1 MRAAKL
7 TALCLCQ
14 TQSNQEGER
23 IRRTV
28 SETSRS
34 SPVSHAGRLSKLA
47 VLKGGRVM
55 LFPSERS
62 GRSERALGVND
73 SGIPAG

>member
-23 IRRTV
+23 FRRRV

-34 SPVSHAGRLSKLA
+34 SPVSHAGRLSKLP
-47 VLKGGRVM
+47 GGNGFM
-55 LFPSERS
+55 L
-62 GRSERALGVND
+62 
-73 SGIPAG
+73 